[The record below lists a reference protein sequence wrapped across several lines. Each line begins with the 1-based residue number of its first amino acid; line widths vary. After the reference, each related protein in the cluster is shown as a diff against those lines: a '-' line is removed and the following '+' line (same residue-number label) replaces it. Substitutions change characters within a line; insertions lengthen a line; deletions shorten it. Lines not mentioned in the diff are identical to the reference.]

1 MFSIS
6 RNLYISKITTV
17 KDGVRQMSDRSC
29 FRRPFDKRHGKQSQT
44 LLKSVRQHLYRI
56 YWSRWIK
63 ETWKKS
69 LSAYE
74 KS

>member
-29 FRRPFDKRHGKQSQT
+29 FRRPFDKQHGKQSQT

-56 YWSRWIK
+56 Y
-63 ETWKKS
+63 
-69 LSAYE
+69 
-74 KS
+74 